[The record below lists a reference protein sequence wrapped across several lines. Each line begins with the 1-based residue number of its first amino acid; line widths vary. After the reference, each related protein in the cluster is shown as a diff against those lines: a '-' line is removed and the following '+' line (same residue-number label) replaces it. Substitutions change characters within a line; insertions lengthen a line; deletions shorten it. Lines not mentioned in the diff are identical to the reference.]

1 MTECPLFLS
10 TVFKPLFSQEEQFYQ
25 VLGKAKEYELLSS
38 EVSDLSGEKQQEWDF
53 ISKADSTFL
62 LMKILMD
69 YVISSQANV
78 HTITLMQ

>member
-1 MTECPLFLS
+1 M
-10 TVFKPLFSQEEQFYQ
+10 QFYQ